1 MFSGDGVCRK
11 GKKDY
16 LTAVLEGK
24 KSPKRN
30 IDEADNFVVA
40 LLLKVVTN
48 LNLVMLCDV
57 ELISNFFHTTD
68 LWVADRN

>member
-1 MFSGDGVCRK
+1 MCRK

-16 LTAVLEGK
+16 LTAILEGK

-30 IDEADNFVVA
+30 IDEADNSVVA

-57 ELISNFFHTTD
+57 ELISNFLSH
-68 LWVADRN
+68 N